1 MRLLATLMASMTLVT
16 TALLGYALATSERE
30 PAPQQVARIASR

>member
-16 TALLGYALATSERE
+16 TALFGYALATADRE
-30 PAPQQVARIASR
+30 TPQQAARIASR

>member
-16 TALLGYALATSERE
+16 TALFGYALVTAEPE
-30 PAPQQVARIASR
+30 PAPQVARIASR